1 MIFIFIDIW
10 LIIDIFLVT
19 SHQWHSNNEVMC
31 VYVCACVCV
40 YLYDFSTRKKTF
52 MHVVANAKIWGLS
65 SPSAHAPFVRRF
77 ISSVISSIYLTSFI
91 YYYYFYTFSN
101 RQYILIFLLKRERVY
116 LYTSKYLFFSSTGKK
131 KQKIWKKKFFWYI
144 LAATNFSR
152 HFSFCPPKLRAIFSA
167 SFLFGA
173 FFFGCVDIF
182 GGKKKFGWKFIDFF
196 FKLL

>member
-1 MIFIFIDIW
+1 
-10 LIIDIFLVT
+10 
-19 SHQWHSNNEVMC
+19 MC
-31 VYVCACVCV
+31 VYVCVCVCV

-131 KQKIWKKKFFWYI
+131 KQKIWKKNFFDIFWQLLI
-144 LAATNFSR
+144 F
-152 HFSFCPPKLRAIFSA
+152 PAIFLFARQNCAPFFLPLFSSA
-167 SFLFGA
+167 P
-173 FFFGCVDIF
+173 FFSGVLTFSGEKRNL
-182 GGKKKFGWKFIDFF
+182 GES
-196 FKLL
+196 L